1 MPSALIFGKC
11 LQMFTIHTYCG
22 CETTPYHYGKG
33 RITELNNLFARNYP
47 ALVNV
52 LGEGSIEH
60 ANILEAEKPFCIA
73 QYDKLRYTA
82 MESARFTLFAKK
94 NTIKVIVLSP
104 TSANLF
110 QQVFPAHLQVMLR
123 KAAYCLAYSDKSTDK
138 INK

>member
-1 MPSALIFGKC
+1 MYSVREVSNMQTYWRQKNPSAF
-11 LQMFTIHTYCG
+11 F
-22 CETTPYHYGKG
+22 
-33 RITELNNLFARNYP
+33 
-47 ALVNV
+47 
-52 LGEGSIEH
+52 
-60 ANILEAEKPFCIA
+60 A